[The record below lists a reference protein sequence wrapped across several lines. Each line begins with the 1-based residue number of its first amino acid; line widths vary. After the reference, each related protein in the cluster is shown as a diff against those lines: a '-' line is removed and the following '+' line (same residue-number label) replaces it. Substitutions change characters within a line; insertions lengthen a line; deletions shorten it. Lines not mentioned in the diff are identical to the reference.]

1 MSDLALFV
9 FGFIAM
15 SFTLGPLTIAA
26 IAELREKD
34 GQK

>member
-26 IAELREKD
+26 ISEIRAKD
-34 GQK
+34 SKQ

>member
-9 FGFIAM
+9 FGFIAI

-26 IAELREKD
+26 VYELRDKD
-34 GQK
+34 SNQ

>member
-26 IAELREKD
+26 IYELREKD
-34 GQK
+34 GQQ

>member
-9 FGFIAM
+9 IGFIAM

-26 IAELREKD
+26 ISELREKD
-34 GQK
+34 SRR

>member
-15 SFTLGPLTIAA
+15 SFTLGPLAIAA
-26 IAELREKD
+26 IYELREKD
-34 GQK
+34 SR